1 MKTIEDI
8 ILQHSRRGM
17 DLLRRELPGDFCRKA
32 AQAVWSWP
40 RGTVLLATG
49 FYVAGYAETDGP
61 SGTLVLARALK
72 KLGFRP
78 MVVTDNLCRG
88 FFEPEKIETIY
99 LSCNAGKKN
108 CLRILKEVCPVGL
121 ISVER
126 CGENIR
132 GDYANMRG
140 VSIRSHTAPVD
151 LLFDLARGNVPTVGI
166 GDGGN
171 EIGMGNVRNVISEK
185 LSLVP
190 CRTETDHLIIATVS
204 NWGAYGLAAE
214 LAMLAGEDLLVSA
227 RELRAFLSRTVA
239 LGSVDGMSG
248 RPVLRVDGFPVE
260 TELAVMEDLRR
271 VSGFAVR
278 DRVLR
283 RPA

>member
-17 DLLRRELPGDFCRKA
+17 DLLRRELPPDFCRRA
-32 AQAVWSWP
+32 AREIWSWP

-49 FYVAGYAETDGP
+49 FYVAGHAETDGP
-61 SGTLVLARALK
+61 AGTLVLACALETI
-72 KLGFRP
+72 GFRP
-78 MVVTDNLCRG
+78 VVVTDAYCKNC
-88 FFEPEKIETIY
+88 FEPEGVEVIY
-99 LSCNAGKKN
+99 LDFNAGERT
-108 CLRILKEVCPVGL
+108 CRQILERYHPVGM

-140 VSIRSHTAPVD
+140 VSIRANTAPVD
-151 LLFDLARGNVPTVGI
+151 LLFDLARGTVPTVGV

-171 EIGMGNVRNVISEK
+171 EIGMGNVRDVIEEK

-204 NWGAYGLAAE
+204 NWGAYGLAAG
-214 LAMLAGEDLLVSA
+214 LSQLTGEDLLPPA
-227 RELRAFLSRTVA
+227 GALRAFLKRTVA

-248 RPVLRVDGFPVE
+248 RPVLRVDGFPAE
-260 TELAVMEDLRR
+260 TEEAVLEDLRR
-271 VSGFAVR
+271 ACGFAVR
-278 DRVLR
+278 TKIVR
-283 RPA
+283 RSA

>member
-1 MKTIEDI
+1 MRTMEDI
-8 ILQHSRRGM
+8 ILQYSRRGM
-17 DLLRRELPGDFCRKA
+17 DLLRRELPQDFCRKA
-32 AQAVWSWP
+32 ARAVWSWP

-49 FYVAGYAETDGP
+49 FYVAGHAETDGP

-72 KLGFRP
+72 QIGFRP
-78 MVVTDNLCRG
+78 VVVTDAFCRG
-88 FFEPEKIETIY
+88 FFEPEGIEVIY
-99 LSCNAGKKN
+99 MDANAGERSAR
-108 CLRILKEVCPVGL
+108 RILEKYRPVGM

-126 CGENIR
+126 CGENVR

-140 VSIRSHTAPVD
+140 VSIRSNTAPVD
-151 LLFDLARGNVPTVGI
+151 LLFDLARGTVPTVGI

-171 EIGMGNVRNVISEK
+171 EIGMGNVKKAISEK

-214 LAMLAGEDLLVSA
+214 LSGLAYEDLLMSA
-227 RELRAFLSRTVA
+227 GELRAFLTRTVA
-239 LGSVDGMSG
+239 MGSVDGMSG

-260 TELAVMEDLRR
+260 MEESILEELRR
-271 VSGFAVR
+271 ASGF
-278 DRVLR
+278 DGWDQDLR

>member
-17 DLLRRELPGDFCRKA
+17 DLLRRELPQDFCRKA
-32 AQAVWSWP
+32 ARAVWSWP

-49 FYVAGYAETDGP
+49 FYVAGHAETDGP

-72 KLGFRP
+72 QTGFRP
-78 MVVTDNLCRG
+78 VVVTDALCRG
-88 FFEPEKIETIY
+88 YFEPEGIEVIY
-99 LSCNAGKKN
+99 MATTAGERSAR
-108 CLRILKEVCPVGL
+108 RILEDYNPVGL

-132 GDYANMRG
+132 GDYANMRR
-140 VSIRSHTAPVD
+140 VSIRANTAPVD
-151 LLFDLARGNVPTVGI
+151 LIFDLARGSIPTVGI

-171 EIGMGNVRNVISEK
+171 EIGMGNVKEAISAK

-190 CRTETDHLIIATVS
+190 CRTETDDLIIATVS
-204 NWGAYGLAAE
+204 NWGAYGLAAG
-214 LAMLAGEDLLVSA
+214 LSQLAGEDLLLSVG
-227 RELRAFLSRTVA
+227 ELRAFLSRTVA

-248 RPVLRVDGFPVE
+248 RSVMRVDGFPIEMEESV
-260 TELAVMEDLRR
+260 LEDLRR
-271 VSGFAVR
+271 ASGFAGW
-278 DRVLR
+278 DKALR

>member
-1 MKTIEDI
+1 MKHIEDI
-8 ILQHSRRGM
+8 ILQNSRRGM
-17 DLLRRELPGDFCRKA
+17 DLLRRELPRDFCMRA
-32 AQAVWSWP
+32 ARAVMSWP

-49 FYVAGYAETDGP
+49 FYVAGHAETDGP
-61 SGTLVLARALK
+61 AGTLVLARALQR
-72 KLGFRP
+72 LGFHP
-78 MVVTDNLCRG
+78 VVVTDTFCKG
-88 FFEPEKIETIY
+88 FFEPEGLGVLY
-99 LSCNAGKKN
+99 LDFNAGERT
-108 CLRILKEVCPVGL
+108 CRRILERVHPVGL

-140 VSIRSHTAPVD
+140 ESIRANTAPAD
-151 LLFDLARGNVPTVGI
+151 RLFDLARGKLPTIGV

-171 EIGMGNVRNVISEK
+171 EIGMGNLRDAIADR

-204 NWGAYGLAAE
+204 NWGAYGLAAG
-214 LAMLAGEDLLVSA
+214 LSRLAGEDLLLPA
-227 RELRAFLSRTVA
+227 GALRTFLKRTVA

-248 RPVLRVDGFPVE
+248 RPALRVDGFPVE
-260 TELAVMEDLRR
+260 TEERILEDLRR
-271 VSGFAVR
+271 VCVPAGLDPA
-278 DRVLR
+278 LR